1 MPETTMP
8 LPAHRNK
15 WRRGVVG
22 VVETGVWA
30 ALTAS
35 LAMSGASVSPETR
48 LSRTWELPVH
58 SRRCRR
64 RSTIA
69 WQRPCVLRSVL
80 LEWSVILTIINFSY
94 CHCGLWNARIVSHT
108 LTSKS
113 ARFVRQ
119 GAALHECRI
128 RSCCHARRC
137 HTLIYMPV

>member
-1 MPETTMP
+1 MP